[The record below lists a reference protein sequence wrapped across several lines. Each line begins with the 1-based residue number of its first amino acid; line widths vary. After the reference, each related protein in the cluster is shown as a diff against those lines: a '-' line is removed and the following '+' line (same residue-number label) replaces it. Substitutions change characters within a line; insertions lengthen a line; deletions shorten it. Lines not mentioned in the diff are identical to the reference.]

1 MLNAIWLFFFIS
13 AFVAACVQ
21 LALGDVTIFTTLV
34 TALFD
39 MAKLAFDI
47 SLGLVGVLCFWMGIL
62 KIGEAAGLIKW
73 LSRCLSPMFR
83 RLMPDVPSNHPAFG
97 HISMNLA
104 ANMLGLDNAAT
115 PVGIKAMKS
124 LQSINPSQD
133 TASNAQILFLVLN
146 TSAVTLFPVTIIM
159 YRLQQGAVAPAEI
172 FVPILI
178 ATAASTLAGLIA
190 VTWCQGLKLW
200 DRVIGMYAGGAVV
213 LLGGFIIMLA
223 RLPSEQLSTVS
234 TLIGNGALFS
244 LIIAFMVSASLKRV
258 NVYEHFI
265 EGAKEGFGI
274 ALTILPYL
282 LAMLVAIG
290 VFRASGLMEF
300 TVGGL
305 RWVFEA
311 LQLNTAFVD
320 ALPIAL
326 MKPLSGSGSRAL
338 MLELMH
344 SQGVDS
350 FAAKVAATIQGSTE
364 TTFYVLAVYFGAIG
378 IKKIR
383 HALACGLVADAA
395 GIITAIAVGYW
406 FFG

>member
-13 AFVAACVQ
+13 AFLAACVQ

-62 KIGEAAGLIKW
+62 KIGEAAGLIHW
-73 LSRCLSPMFR
+73 LSRCLSPLFR

-178 ATAASTLAGLIA
+178 ATAASTLAGLTA
-190 VTWCQGLKLW
+190 VAWCQGLKLW
-200 DRVIGMYAGGAVV
+200 DRVIGMYAGGAAL
-213 LLGGFIIMLA
+213 LLGGFIFMLA
-223 RLPSEQLSTVS
+223 RLPSDQLSTLS

-244 LIIAFMVSASLKRV
+244 LIIAFMVSASIKRV

-265 EGAKEGFGI
+265 EGAKEGFNI

-290 VFRASGLMEF
+290 VFRASGLMDF
-300 TVGGL
+300 TVAGL

-311 LQLNTAFVD
+311 LHMNTAFVD
-320 ALPIAL
+320 ALPTAL

-364 TTFYVLAVYFGAIG
+364 TTFYVLAVYFGAVG
-378 IKKIR
+378 IQKIR

>member
-13 AFVAACVQ
+13 AFIAACVQ
-21 LALGDVTIFTTLV
+21 LLLGDLTIFSTLV
-34 TALFD
+34 TTLFD

-62 KIGEAAGLIKW
+62 KIGEAAGLINW
-73 LSRCLSPMFR
+73 LSRGLSPLFQ
-83 RLMPDVPSNHPAFG
+83 RLMPEVPSNHPAFG
-97 HISMNLA
+97 HITMNLA

-146 TSAVTLFPVTIIM
+146 TSAVTLFPVAIIM
-159 YRLQQGAVAPAEI
+159 YRLQQGASAPAEI

-178 ATAASTLAGLIA
+178 ATSASTLAGLLA

-200 DRVIGMYAGGAVV
+200 DKVIGLYAAGAAIILGSFIV
-213 LLGGFIIMLA
+213 LLA
-223 RLPSEQLSTVS
+223 RLPSDQLSSVS
-234 TLIGNGALFS
+234 TLIGNGALFT
-244 LIIAFMVSASLKRV
+244 LIIAFMVSASVKRV

-265 EGAKEGFGI
+265 EGAKEGFNI

-290 VFRASGLMEF
+290 VFRASGLMDY
-300 TVGGL
+300 VVSGL
-305 RWVFEA
+305 GWLFNS
-311 LQLNTAFVD
+311 LHMDTAFVE
-320 ALPIAL
+320 ALPTAL

-344 SQGVDS
+344 SQGVDA
-350 FAAKVAATIQGSTE
+350 FAAKIAAIIQGSTE
-364 TTFYVLAVYFGAIG
+364 TTFYVLAVYFGAVG

-383 HALACGLVADAA
+383 HALGCGLIADAA
-395 GIITAIAVGYW
+395 GIITAIIVGYW